1 MRKNCHQKHTQH
13 GDVMLSETKTKQP
26 AKLHHPIIKH
36 IMHNISAMTLFFSSP
51 PPHWKLERDASGSI
65 CFLHRQM
72 KSLWIEEVLWKG
84 KTSSGFMV
92 FIFRHVFLLFLY
104 RDHSCLFALPF
115 FFFFILFRERLCGCA
130 HKVAEVQRSSTANSS
145 YQLSGFKFMKCQ
157 SLAKFHFQS
166 IFVNDKQQ
174 RGRSPRSQSALHNAS
189 WHIPSW

>member
-115 FFFFILFRERLCGCA
+115 FFLLYFISREALRLCT
-130 HKVAEVQRSSTANSS
+130 QSRRSSTIFYCQQFISIKRFQIYEVS
-145 YQLSGFKFMKCQ
+145 VVGEISLSINICKWQTTAWKKPTLTIRFT
-157 SLAKFHFQS
+157 
-166 IFVNDKQQ
+166 
-174 RGRSPRSQSALHNAS
+174 
-189 WHIPSW
+189 